1 MFGLRTNRHNIAPT
15 STLMEWSNASGN
27 NVLLARFADQAPA
40 AWSQAGMVL
49 LIAGLVG
56 RRGMI
61 SHRESAPAP
70 QAAGYGHRP
79 AWSWELPAW
88 LGAGAISHRKSA
100 PAPQAA
106 DRQSPLGHGLHARV
120 LTCIVPNFFA
130 QLACADGC

>member
-1 MFGLRTNRHNIAPT
+1 MFALRTNRHNIAPT

-61 SHRESAPAP
+61 SHRESAVAP
-70 QAAGYGHRP
+70 QAAG
-79 AWSWELPAW
+79 W
-88 LGAGAISHRKSA
+88 
-100 PAPQAA
+100 
-106 DRQSPLGHGLHARV
+106 QSPLGHGLNTRV

-130 QLACADGC
+130 LLACADDC